1 MHSMVRIGS
10 RKQNLQ
16 HLGFPLPDVIA
27 MPTDA
32 KTWTQDVAASADAE
46 GGWLQR
52 RVALHLR
59 VLAHVFVVELAKL
72 AANVAAANF
81 FFRGGI
87 NGHFQGGYRPD

>member
-1 MHSMVRIGS
+1 MVRAGS
-10 RKQNLQ
+10 RKRNLP

-32 KTWTQDVAASADAE
+32 KTRMQDTAASADAE

-72 AANVAAANF
+72 AANIAAANSLV
-81 FFRGGI
+81 RGGI
-87 NGHFQGGYRPD
+87 SCHFHERCRLR